1 MSALGRQFRKICI
14 RNKQQREQHSTN
26 IEKISREGHP
36 PLHLPRQGSIW
47 QALIDYQAVNEEGR
61 HRHVSG
67 SPSYL
72 AMQLDVWSFQ
82 HRSFRCT
89 SLSYV
94 APRAAPYQEISSDLI
109 ISLMVKT
116 PHAGLV
122 KCSDARSSKV

>member
-1 MSALGRQFRKICI
+1 
-14 RNKQQREQHSTN
+14 
-26 IEKISREGHP
+26 
-36 PLHLPRQGSIW
+36 
-47 QALIDYQAVNEEGR
+47 
-61 HRHVSG
+61 VSG

-82 HRSFRCT
+82 HRSFQCT

-94 APRAAPYQEISSDLI
+94 APRAAPCVLHVARDAAPYQEISSDLI